1 MEEKE
6 RKELAEQISEVYDR
20 LQRLTMAVTPDN
32 AAIMSEAYGVLRYVY
47 QALVGEEKPEGADGG
62 DV

>member
-1 MEEKE
+1 MDTK
-6 RKELAEQISEVYDR
+6 KQQELAEQISEVYDR